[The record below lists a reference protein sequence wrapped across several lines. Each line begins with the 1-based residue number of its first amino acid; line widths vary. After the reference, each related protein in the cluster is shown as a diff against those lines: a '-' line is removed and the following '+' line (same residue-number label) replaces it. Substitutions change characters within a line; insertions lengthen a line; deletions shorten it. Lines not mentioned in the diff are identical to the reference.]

1 MDKLRIE
8 RVNKE
13 MMREISEFLLN
24 NTKDPTL
31 KKAVITEVRCTND
44 LSLAKVYFTSID
56 KSELEEIGKSLNN
69 LAGALSGIV
78 CRQMR
83 LRIAPKLVFVVDDS
97 EDRAQRIEALLNK
110 IAQENPKDDKDDE
123 GSHE

>member
-1 MDKLRIE
+1 MDKLRVE

-110 IAQENPKDDKDDE
+110 IAQENPNDDKDDE

>member
-1 MDKLRIE
+1 
-8 RVNKE
+8 
-13 MMREISEFLLN
+13 
-24 NTKDPTL
+24 
-31 KKAVITEVRCTND
+31 
-44 LSLAKVYFTSID
+44 
-56 KSELEEIGKSLNN
+56 LEEIGKSLNN